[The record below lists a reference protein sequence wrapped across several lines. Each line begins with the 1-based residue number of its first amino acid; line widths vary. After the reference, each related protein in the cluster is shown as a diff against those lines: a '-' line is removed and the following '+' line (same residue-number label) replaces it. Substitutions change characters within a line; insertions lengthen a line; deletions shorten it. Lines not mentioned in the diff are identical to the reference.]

1 MILEALANHLAPG
14 LENVPNGKLGLAITM
29 AAADLQAKQHG
40 EQPVHLLEEHVE
52 KHVKWL
58 QRATEDLLQRLA
70 AHQAARPQPQVEQE
84 DSTGDRLPFTPA
96 ATPRELRTGG
106 YRDAEAGAVRPDGS
120 RQRPDDGRNGRCSNI
135 EQRGNIVATALPGQD
150 QKANRTRRGRGRRG

>member
-120 RQRPDDGRNGRCSNI
+120 RQRPDDGRKR
-135 EQRGNIVATALPGQD
+135 PM
-150 QKANRTRRGRGRRG
+150 